1 MAAFQKIKS
10 GISSMDLVLDH
21 IRLGD
26 NVVIQVT
33 CLADFIRVVEPFV
46 TQAIQDGRN
55 MIYIRFSN
63 HDPLFTPREGL
74 KIYELDA
81 CEGFEIFTVA
91 LHEIITAEG
100 LEAFYVFDSL
110 SELQVRWSTDLMMGN
125 FFRVTCP
132 YLFEL
137 DTVAFFPVMR
147 GHHDFAAIARIQE
160 TTQLLLD
167 IYSDETNAYLHP
179 IKVWNRYLP
188 DMFLPYRFNEENELE
203 PLENSVDLAQYY
215 RLRHKEQQE
224 HSEQN
229 MDSYERFFRGVR
241 EAYYRKELE
250 DKILQ
255 KVCRSMMTHDH
266 KMSAMIQK
274 EFTPEDFFF
283 IKDRMIGTGTIG
295 GKACGMLLA
304 RKMVENY
311 LPQYAEYI
319 EPQDSFYIA
328 TDVFYSYIVENK
340 LWKLRILQR
349 SEEHYFDKAEELA
362 QAIRNGHFSENLRA
376 QFRRMLEYFGQF
388 PIVVRSSS
396 FLEDGYGSAFAGKY
410 ESVFCVNNC
419 SPEERLLQFE
429 NAVRRVYAST
439 MDKSALEY
447 RKQRG
452 LANSDEQMAI
462 LVQRVSGTKFGNYY
476 MPCAAGVGF
485 SYSVYRWSNALSE
498 DAGLL
503 RLVAGLGTKSVDR
516 TGSDYPR
523 LVNLDKAE
531 ITTLSSTE
539 EKHRYSQRN
548 FDVINLSENEL
559 TEIPAINLF
568 SELPGWYLDLICEN
582 DYDMERVFEER
593 GQHRR
598 IRFLSCQGIVKK
610 NYLMKMMK
618 DILAMLQEH
627 YGNPV
632 DIEYTMNFRRD
643 GKFTVNLLQC
653 RPLYVWQKA
662 ANMKLPQISNEQ
674 TLFRINRTF
683 MGNSAMLPID
693 VVVIVDAGQ
702 YHRYP
707 YHKKSSLC
715 RVIAEIN
722 QYYKGRGNNLM
733 LLSPGRIGTSSPE
746 LGLPVAFSDISGF
759 KLICEYADR
768 EIGFVPELS
777 YGSHMFQDIVESEMF
792 YVAIMNSLQE
802 DGEIFQRNL
811 LEGET
816 SVLNCILPNSEAS
829 DIIKVY
835 QVSREKNLKVYAD
848 FEEKVVVCG
857 YELR

>member
-1 MAAFQKIKS
+1 M
-10 GISSMDLVLDH
+10 
-21 IRLGD
+21 
-26 NVVIQVT
+26 
-33 CLADFIRVVEPFV
+33 
-46 TQAIQDGRN
+46 
-55 MIYIRFSN
+55 
-63 HDPLFTPREGL
+63 
-74 KIYELDA
+74 
-81 CEGFEIFTVA
+81 
-91 LHEIITAEG
+91 
-100 LEAFYVFDSL
+100 
-110 SELQVRWSTDLMMGN
+110 
-125 FFRVTCP
+125 
-132 YLFEL
+132 
-137 DTVAFFPVMR
+137 
-147 GHHDFAAIARIQE
+147 
-160 TTQLLLD
+160 
-167 IYSDETNAYLHP
+167 
-179 IKVWNRYLP
+179 
-188 DMFLPYRFNEENELE
+188 
-203 PLENSVDLAQYY
+203 
-215 RLRHKEQQE
+215 
-224 HSEQN
+224 
-229 MDSYERFFRGVR
+229 
-241 EAYYRKELE
+241 
-250 DKILQ
+250 
-255 KVCRSMMTHDH
+255 
-266 KMSAMIQK
+266 
-274 EFTPEDFFF
+274 
-283 IKDRMIGTGTIG
+283 
-295 GKACGMLLA
+295 
-304 RKMVENY
+304 
-311 LPQYAEYI
+311 
-319 EPQDSFYIA
+319 
-328 TDVFYSYIVENK
+328 
-340 LWKLRILQR
+340 
-349 SEEHYFDKAEELA
+349 
-362 QAIRNGHFSENLRA
+362 
-376 QFRRMLEYFGQF
+376 
-388 PIVVRSSS
+388 
-396 FLEDGYGSAFAGKY
+396 
-410 ESVFCVNNC
+410 
-419 SPEERLLQFE
+419 
-429 NAVRRVYAST
+429 
-439 MDKSALEY
+439 
-447 RKQRG
+447 
-452 LANSDEQMAI
+452 
-462 LVQRVSGTKFGNYY
+462 
-476 MPCAAGVGF
+476 
-485 SYSVYRWSNALSE
+485 
-498 DAGLL
+498 
-503 RLVAGLGTKSVDR
+503 AGLGTKSVDR

-582 DYDMERVFEER
+582 DYDMERVFKER

-598 IRFLSCQGIVKK
+598 IRFLSCQGVVKK

-653 RPLYVWQKA
+653 RPLYVWQTA
-662 ANMKLPQISNEQ
+662 ANMKLPQISKEQ

-835 QVSREKNLKVYAD
+835 QVSREKSLKVYAD